1 MPATA
6 THAIFAMDVYNEL
19 PNTIK
24 QLIDKNTFQ
33 YKMFSQSTDSLMFYN
48 IEGLKPGKKVRELQH
63 TFHTSK
69 SRSFFITL
77 VEYIERNKLYDNS
90 YVMVF
95 YMVSFA
101 IMYLIVMFILLFFIK
116 QDYLIKKTKIVI
128 NITTCM
134 LLWKLILIII

>member
-48 IEGLKPGKKVRELQH
+48 IESLKSGKKVRELQH

-77 VEYIERNKLYDNS
+77 VEYIKRNKLYDNS

-95 YMVSFA
+95 LYGFICHYV
-101 IMYLIVMFILLFFIK
+101 LIVMFILLFFIR
-116 QDYLIKKTKIVI
+116 QDYLIKKIKIVI

>member
-77 VEYIERNKLYDNS
+77 VEYIERNKLYDKRKTIHG
-90 YVMVF
+90 
-95 YMVSFA
+95 SF
-101 IMYLIVMFILLFFIK
+101 
-116 QDYLIKKTKIVI
+116 
-128 NITTCM
+128 
-134 LLWKLILIII
+134 

>member
-19 PNTIK
+19 PNKIK
-24 QLIDKNTFQ
+24 KLIDKNTFQ

-48 IEGLKPGKKVRELQH
+48 IESLKPGKKIRELQH

-77 VEYIERNKLYDNS
+77 VEYIERNKLEVLESHFINS
-90 YVMVF
+90 
-95 YMVSFA
+95 
-101 IMYLIVMFILLFFIK
+101 IE
-116 QDYLIKKTKIVI
+116 
-128 NITTCM
+128 
-134 LLWKLILIII
+134 